1 MELSE
6 HPHFNQLIANI
17 KLEGEAQEEK
27 YSPLGGTNFKQLK
40 AEGVLLHPLKIT
52 RKSYG
57 YAEYPEIAFQVLY
70 PVESSVFKNGS
81 SIQLFLENEAPIN
94 GMLLYLEGNKG
105 ELRLFAPDFPD
116 WIEERGIGVQLVP
129 DQRTI
134 EQMLK
139 AMKSIPENSRL
150 SRLFLVAHTPIP
162 SASPTVVSTK
172 ITQFQSN
179 TLNNSQKSAVEQ
191 SYAATDF
198 HIIHGPP
205 GTGKTTT
212 LVELVYQLHKSK
224 ERIVISAPS
233 NAAIDHLGLQ
243 LAKIKLPFIR
253 IGNTT
258 KINEALLPYTIEGK
272 MEKANL
278 KTTIKNLRIQSEQL
292 RKMAHQYKRNFGKS
306 ERDQRKL
313 LLQEVKSIRKEIRS
327 LQEAFEEK
335 EFAQTKIILGTPVGI
350 QDAHFEDDSF
360 DTLIFDEAGQ
370 CLEPLSWMLFGKAKK
385 LILAGDP
392 YQLPPTVI
400 SYAAESKGFSK
411 SLLEHLIANNHTT
424 SFLDTQYRMQSNIAE
439 YSNEFFYKGELKT
452 GTSEIENHVSIHFY
466 DSAGADFSE
475 NLNSESFSIMNEA
488 ELNLVSKIVD
498 KHAIDSTKTAF
509 ISPYSGQVHLAKQEL
524 VDFKRIS
531 TIDSFQGQEEETIII
546 SLVRSNAEQ
555 IIGFLKDYRRMNVA
569 LTRAKK
575 QLFIIGDSATLGGD
589 SFYSGLIDFIEKKG
603 GYHSV
608 WELEI

>member
-1 MELSE
+1 MEISD
-6 HPHFNQLIANI
+6 HTHYKRLIANI

-27 YSPLGGTNFKQLK
+27 YSPLGGSNFKQLK

-57 YAEYPEIAFQVLY
+57 YAEYPEITFQVLY
-70 PVESSVFKNGS
+70 PIESNVFKNGS

-139 AMKSIPENSRL
+139 AIKSIPENERL
-150 SRLFLVAHTPIP
+150 SRLFGYAHSIIP
-162 SASPTVVSTK
+162 TGVQVETTK
-172 ITQFQSN
+172 KFTHFLNN
-179 TLNNSQKSAVEQ
+179 TLNTSQKTAVER
-191 SYAATDF
+191 SYVTSDF

-212 LVELVYQLHKSK
+212 LVELIYQLHQSK
-224 ERIVISAPS
+224 ERVLISAPS

-243 LAKIKLPFIR
+243 LAKIKIPFIR

-258 KINEALLPYTIEGK
+258 KINEALLPFTIEGK

-278 KTTIKNLRIQSEQL
+278 RTTIKNLRIQSEQL

-313 LLQEVKSIRKEIRS
+313 LLQEVKSIRKEIKD
-327 LQEAFEEK
+327 LQKAFEEK
-335 EFAQTKIILGTPVGI
+335 EFEQTSIIIGTPVGI
-350 QDAHFEDDSF
+350 QDAHFEDNSF

-392 YQLPPTVI
+392 FQLPPTVI
-400 SYAAESKGFSK
+400 SYEAENKGFSK
-411 SLLEHLIANNHTT
+411 SLLEHLILNKHPT

-439 YSNEFFYKGELKT
+439 YSNQFFYKGELKT
-452 GTSEIENHVSIHFY
+452 GTSEIENHVSLHFY
-466 DSAGADFSE
+466 DTAGADFAE
-475 NLNSESFSIMNEA
+475 NFNSESFSIMNEA
-488 ELNLVSKIVD
+488 ELNLVSKIVTE
-498 KHAIDSTKTAF
+498 HTIDPSKTAF

-524 VDFKRIS
+524 TEFKRIS

-546 SLVRSNAEQ
+546 SLVRSNTEQ

-575 QLFIIGDSATLGGD
+575 QLFIIGDSATLGND
-589 SFYSGLIDFIEKKG
+589 SFYSGLIDFIENKG